1 MFRLCF
7 GFEQVIAKPA
17 NLWYNKT
24 TDRSKAALASKI
36 QPFCGCF
43 SYIWLLFAAD
53 GVFRSHQMLEGDFFY
68 GGESLLQDMTARVLQ
83 RRKRT
88 VTLMA
93 RPVYD
98 AAAALRAG
106 SFGIGQI
113 NA

>member
-1 MFRLCF
+1 
-7 GFEQVIAKPA
+7 
-17 NLWYNKT
+17 
-24 TDRSKAALASKI
+24 
-36 QPFCGCF
+36 
-43 SYIWLLFAAD
+43 
-53 GVFRSHQMLEGDFFY
+53 MLEGNFFY

-93 RPVYD
+93 RTVYD
-98 AAAALRAG
+98 AAALRAG

>member
-1 MFRLCF
+1 LQNRQTYGIIKL
-7 GFEQVIAKPA
+7 QTDQKPP
-17 NLWYNKT
+17 WRRRYS
-24 TDRSKAALASKI
+24 R
-36 QPFCGCF
+36 FCGCF

-98 AAAALRAG
+98 AAAALRGG

>member
-1 MFRLCF
+1 
-7 GFEQVIAKPA
+7 
-17 NLWYNKT
+17 
-24 TDRSKAALASKI
+24 
-36 QPFCGCF
+36 
-43 SYIWLLFAAD
+43 
-53 GVFRSHQMLEGDFFY
+53 MLEGDFSY

-93 RPVYD
+93 HTVYD
-98 AAAALRAG
+98 AATLCAG

>member
-1 MFRLCF
+1 
-7 GFEQVIAKPA
+7 
-17 NLWYNKT
+17 
-24 TDRSKAALASKI
+24 
-36 QPFCGCF
+36 
-43 SYIWLLFAAD
+43 
-53 GVFRSHQMLEGDFFY
+53 
-68 GGESLLQDMTARVLQ
+68 MTARVLQ

-98 AAAALRAG
+98 AAAALRGG

>member
-1 MFRLCF
+1 
-7 GFEQVIAKPA
+7 
-17 NLWYNKT
+17 
-24 TDRSKAALASKI
+24 
-36 QPFCGCF
+36 
-43 SYIWLLFAAD
+43 
-53 GVFRSHQMLEGDFFY
+53 MLEGDFFY

-83 RRKRT
+83 RWKRT

-98 AAAALRAG
+98 AAAALHAG

>member
-1 MFRLCF
+1 MCF
-7 GFEQVIAKPA
+7 GFAQVIAKPA

-93 RPVYD
+93 HTVYD
-98 AAAALRAG
+98 AAALRAG
-106 SFGIGQI
+106 GVGIGQI

>member
-7 GFEQVIAKPA
+7 GFAQVIAKPA
-17 NLWYNKT
+17 NLWYNKI

-36 QPFCGCF
+36 QPFLR
-43 SYIWLLFAAD
+43 LLFAAD

-93 RPVYD
+93 HTVYD
-98 AAAALRAG
+98 AAALRAG
-106 SFGIGQI
+106 SFGSGQI

>member
-1 MFRLCF
+1 MCF
-7 GFEQVIAKPA
+7 GFAQVIAKPA
-17 NLWYNKT
+17 NLWYNKI
-24 TDRSKAALASKI
+24 TDRSKSRLGVEDTAVFAAA
-36 QPFCGCF
+36 F

-93 RPVYD
+93 HTVYD
-98 AAAALRAG
+98 AAALRAG

>member
-1 MFRLCF
+1 
-7 GFEQVIAKPA
+7 
-17 NLWYNKT
+17 
-24 TDRSKAALASKI
+24 
-36 QPFCGCF
+36 
-43 SYIWLLFAAD
+43 
-53 GVFRSHQMLEGDFFY
+53 
-68 GGESLLQDMTARVLQ
+68 MTAHVLQ

-93 RPVYD
+93 HTVYD

>member
-1 MFRLCF
+1 LP
-7 GFEQVIAKPA
+7 Q
-17 NLWYNKT
+17 
-24 TDRSKAALASKI
+24 AA
-36 QPFCGCF
+36 F
-43 SYIWLLFAAD
+43 SDHTKCWKEI
-53 GVFRSHQMLEGDFFY
+53 FFY

-93 RPVYD
+93 SPVYD

>member
-1 MFRLCF
+1 MFC
-7 GFEQVIAKPA
+7 
-17 NLWYNKT
+17 
-24 TDRSKAALASKI
+24 
-36 QPFCGCF
+36 
-43 SYIWLLFAAD
+43 LFAAD

-93 RPVYD
+93 RTVYD
-98 AAAALRAG
+98 AAALRAG

>member
-1 MFRLCF
+1 MSL
-7 GFEQVIAKPA
+7 EK
-17 NLWYNKT
+17 
-24 TDRSKAALASKI
+24 SKLKQRHATAHLGEWTKS
-36 QPFCGCF
+36 
-43 SYIWLLFAAD
+43 
-53 GVFRSHQMLEGDFFY
+53 RSHQMLEGDFFY

-93 RPVYD
+93 RPIYD
-98 AAAALRAG
+98 AAAVLRAG

>member
-1 MFRLCF
+1 
-7 GFEQVIAKPA
+7 
-17 NLWYNKT
+17 
-24 TDRSKAALASKI
+24 
-36 QPFCGCF
+36 
-43 SYIWLLFAAD
+43 
-53 GVFRSHQMLEGDFFY
+53 MLEGDFFY

-93 RPVYD
+93 RPIYD
-98 AAAALRAG
+98 AAAVLRAG